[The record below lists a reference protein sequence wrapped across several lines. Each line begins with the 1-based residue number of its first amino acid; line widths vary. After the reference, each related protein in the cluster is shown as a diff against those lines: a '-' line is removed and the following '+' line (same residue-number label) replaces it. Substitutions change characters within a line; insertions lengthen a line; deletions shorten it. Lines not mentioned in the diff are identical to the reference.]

1 MIILLLSLTPLM
13 CLISFIYF
21 IMIHY
26 PYISGITS
34 LDHGGWHAWCVLSLC
49 FQETY
54 WKFLKLCPSKT
65 QGILLSSWPL
75 EDTYKLTHTVLS
87 AVIPNLPQ
95 DLEPQFLSVTFLHLQ
110 NQTMVLLLYFQ
121 VSVTRASL
129 VILVSAFLGWPW
141 RNTVQFLQ

>member
-1 MIILLLSLTPLM
+1 MTFAFNSINVFNFIYLLHYDSLSLYFRYNIIRSRWMTCLM
-13 CLISFIYF
+13 RAFFVFPGNLF
-21 IMIHY
+21 
-26 PYISGITS
+26 
-34 LDHGGWHAWCVLSLC
+34 
-49 FQETY
+49 
-54 WKFLKLCPSKT
+54 KFLKLCPSKT

-87 AVIPNLPQ
+87 AVILNLLQ

-129 VILVSAFLGWPW
+129 VILVSVFLGWPW
-141 RNTVQFLQ
+141 RNMVQFLQ